1 MKICGQLFI
10 TIFGHTDISYQ
21 SFQQSCEF
29 WSLLYLFKPICC
41 IIFSV
46 LLSISTLYF
55 LCSSPLC
62 LLKCPIWCLCILLLS
77 WLGQT
82 FLFVGVVVVVVVAR
96 ETIPNKKKEKKNRT
110 SETEFSKE
118 IFKFNSQ
125 FSPPQKA
132 VLLVSRKLFFLH
144 LRAVFFNIK
153 QPVR

>member
-10 TIFGHTDISYQ
+10 TISGHTDISYQ
-21 SFQQSCEF
+21 SFQQF
-29 WSLLYLFKPICC
+29 LYLFIPICC